1 MKNYPILIVFI
12 FASCGNSKS
21 EALLA
26 ESSGIDT
33 IPKNEYTRA
42 ARILPKSEFEITEG
56 GIGNVLIGDSFIS
69 LDDKFSNVDTLSIY
83 SEGFSWPAKKID
95 LGNNEWI
102 LAESGDDGFTISRLH
117 TNSKK
122 IKTTNGFYIG
132 LTFDEVLKSN
142 TEISVNIEEGVLS
155 IRLHDEKVS
164 ASLDSASC
172 SFFYNSKELDLSAI
186 PKTARIVEF
195 AVY

>member
-33 IPKNEYTRA
+33 IPKIEYTRA

-56 GIGNVLIGDSFIS
+56 GIGNVLIGDSFIA

-95 LGNNEWI
+95 LGNDEWI
-102 LAESGDDGFTISRLH
+102 LAESGDGGFTISRLH

-122 IKTTNGFYIG
+122 YKTPKGFYIG
-132 LTFDEVLKSN
+132 QTFDEILNSD
-142 TEISVNIEEGVLS
+142 TEISVNVEEGVLS
-155 IRLHDEKVS
+155 IRLSDEKVS
-164 ASLDSASC
+164 VKLDSASC
-172 SFFYNSKELDLSAI
+172 NHFYNSKEQNINTI
-186 PKTARIVEF
+186 PKTAILVEF
-195 AVY
+195 GIY